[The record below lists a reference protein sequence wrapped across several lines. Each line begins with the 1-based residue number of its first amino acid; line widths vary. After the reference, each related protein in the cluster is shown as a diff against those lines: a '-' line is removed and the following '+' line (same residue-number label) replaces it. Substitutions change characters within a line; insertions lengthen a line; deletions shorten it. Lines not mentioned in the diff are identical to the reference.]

1 MNPDTSRTPPSPA
14 SLAVT
19 DFLDHDSAEVGA
31 FVAAALSPGADT
43 PTQRAVDLYYRV
55 RDGIR
60 YEVYGADLSREGL
73 RASSVARSASGMCL
87 HKSVLYA
94 ACLRRVGVPSRLV
107 LTDVRN
113 HLSSPRL
120 RSLVGGDVFHQHC
133 LTALHLRGRWFTVT
147 PVFNRVLCRLYGTRP
162 LEFDGTADSVHH
174 PHNGGGSGG
183 MEFLRTHGTFED
195 LPHTMVL
202 RDLRAAHPGLFT
214 DTGDVV
220 SPGSLADEADL
231 PGPNA

>member
-14 SLAVT
+14 SLRVT
-19 DFLDHDSAEVGA
+19 NFLDHDSAEVGA
-31 FVAAALSPGADT
+31 FVAAAVSPGSDT
-43 PTQRAVDLYYRV
+43 PTRRAVDLYYGV

-60 YEVYGADLSREGL
+60 YEVYGVDLSREGL
-73 RASSVARSASGMCL
+73 RASSVVSSGSGMCL

-133 LTALHLRGRWFTVT
+133 LTALHLQGRWLTVT
-147 PVFNRVLCRLYGTRP
+147 PVFNRVLCALYKMRS

-174 PHNGGGSGG
+174 PYHGGEDGG

-195 LPHTMVL
+195 LPYAMVL
-202 RDLRAAHPGLFT
+202 QDLREAHPGLFPG
-214 DTGDVV
+214 TGDAVA
-220 SPGSLADEADL
+220 PGSLADEADA
-231 PGPNA
+231 PGPRP